1 MDNHIIAVVA
11 WIHLVAIVAWLGLII
26 SSALVFLPVVEKL
39 DIAAKR
45 VLLPPFHKK
54 TVALSIIAVIIL
66 AATGIILTVTN
77 ESDAGPTHLFANPW
91 STLIVLK
98 HILVGTMVVLQAWSL
113 FILQPRLIKL
123 VQFPSSD
130 GVELSIKRLMRLN
143 SLFATL
149 SSILGCGAL
158 LIIAAVLTFY

>member
-26 SSALVFLPVVEKL
+26 SSALVFLPIVGKL

-45 VLLPPFHKK
+45 ILLPSFHKK

-77 ESDAGPTHLFANPW
+77 ESDASTTHLFANPW

-98 HILVGTMVVLQAWSL
+98 HILVGAMVVLQAWSL
-113 FILQPRLIKL
+113 LILQPRLIKL

-143 SLFATL
+143 SFSAIL
-149 SSILGCGAL
+149 SAILGCGTL
-158 LIIAAVLTFY
+158 LIIAVVLTFY

>member
-1 MDNHIIAVVA
+1 MDNHIIAVAA
-11 WIHLVAIVAWLGLII
+11 WIHLVAIVTWLGLII
-26 SSALVFLPVVEKL
+26 NSALVFLPVVGKL

-45 VLLPPFHKK
+45 VLLPSFHKK
-54 TVALSIIAVIIL
+54 TGALSIIAVIIL

-98 HILVGTMVVLQAWSL
+98 HILVGAIIVLQAWSL

-123 VQFPSSD
+123 IQSPSSD
-130 GVELSIKRLMRLN
+130 GAELSIKRLMRLN
-143 SLFATL
+143 SLSAIL
-149 SSILGCGAL
+149 SSILGCGVL
-158 LIIAAVLTFY
+158 FIITVVLTFY